1 MNLSEDNFNHG
12 LSLVFLPF
20 LEGDGA
26 QGRSESSKLIQTL
39 TLNNETEQDKG
50 RTNKEIRPCE
60 RHLYISLNL

>member
-1 MNLSEDNFNHG
+1 MNLSEDNCNHG

-39 TLNNETEQDKG
+39 TLRFKTKQDKAVQ
-50 RTNKEIRPCE
+50 IRRNGLE
-60 RHLYISLNL
+60 ENSYIYS

>member
-12 LSLVFLPF
+12 QSLVFLPF
-20 LEGDGA
+20 LEKGGA

-50 RTNKEIRPCE
+50 RTKKEIRP
-60 RHLYISLNL
+60 